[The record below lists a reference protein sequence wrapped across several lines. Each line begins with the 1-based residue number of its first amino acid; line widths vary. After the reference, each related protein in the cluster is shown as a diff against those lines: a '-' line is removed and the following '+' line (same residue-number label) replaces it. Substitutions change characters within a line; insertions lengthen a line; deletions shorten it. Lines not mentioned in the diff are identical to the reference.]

1 MYRTCIDISCM
12 AQTIT
17 KWIELL
23 VPIRF
28 LAWQDSKIC
37 FPNPWFWSWHLMPIR
52 PAAMWGTTWLVTR
65 PFATYRRQRVGLDQF
80 LEDFRFERLGRNGI
94 HGCMGHHGHYIP
106 ISLCVLLHPVSPH
119 HLFIIL
125 NARPR
130 HTPYHNLKR
139 LVGNPGQVLKLFEH
153 IFLWAIR
160 CVGWMP
166 IIPLDWNCSAS
177 ESIAIISS

>member
-1 MYRTCIDISCM
+1 M
-12 AQTIT
+12 AQTFT

-23 VPIRF
+23 VPFRF
-28 LAWQDSKIC
+28 LLDKTQRFVFQSMILKLASYAYWAGC
-37 FPNPWFWSWHLMPIR
+37 NVRYYLARYETFCNLP
-52 PAAMWGTTWLVTR
+52 PATR
-65 PFATYRRQRVGLDQF
+65 SLDQF

-106 ISLCVLLHPVSPH
+106 SPCLSCCTLFPSSSVHHPQRTSSTH
-119 HLFIIL
+119 
-125 NARPR
+125 
-130 HTPYHNLKR
+130 PYHNLQR

-153 IFLWAIR
+153 IFVWAIR